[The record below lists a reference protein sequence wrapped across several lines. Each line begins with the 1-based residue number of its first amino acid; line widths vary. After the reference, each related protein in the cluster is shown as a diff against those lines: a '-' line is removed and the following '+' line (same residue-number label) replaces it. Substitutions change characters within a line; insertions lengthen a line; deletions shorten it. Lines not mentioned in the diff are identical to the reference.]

1 MRHTVLRNIATCISN
16 VFRYLNKT
24 RRNNSRFKRLKKEDI
39 KVKNL
44 LPIPDRCKHVLIIST
59 SEGFGDSLY
68 IAGFAYRLKD
78 FGVEIVAIAAPNHLL
93 NHFTNP
99 IFDNVYSLEKDT
111 HKITEFPPDLVI
123 DLTFANINYHTERLN
138 ILKSMKCPSVTVSEL
153 SKKLNI
159 YSHFIDFK
167 QRAHISERLTLI
179 LDLICHRKDEFP
191 VMPRGYASINDLAYA
206 QKTISSLFPDNSG
219 SRIAYL
225 NTLARHADRCLTQT
239 QAEALI
245 QTLFK
250 NGYDKVIIHS
260 RFNSAPSNSKIQHLP
275 ELTFQ
280 QLTALISKMNLVVTP
295 DTSVTHL
302 AACYNIPTMVIFPP
316 NDRDLW
322 PQYAA
327 KDVWGALSTRH
338 VNYSR
343 DDPDMRIDIW
353 GYPTS
358 RPRSCAVYSA
368 YELQNCLDNFI
379 NS

>member
-1 MRHTVLRNIATCISN
+1 MLRNIGTRISN

-24 RRNNSRFKRLKKEDI
+24 RRNKSRFNRLKKEDI
-39 KVKNL
+39 KVKNQ

-59 SEGFGDSLY
+59 SDGFGDSLY
-68 IAGFAYRLKD
+68 TTGFAYRLKNLGAT
-78 FGVEIVAIAAPNHLL
+78 FVAIAAPNHIL
-93 NHFTNP
+93 NHYTNP

-111 HKITEFPPDLVI
+111 FKITKFPPDLII
-123 DLTFANINYHTERLN
+123 DLTFANINYYSERST
-138 ILKSMKCPSVTVSEL
+138 IIKSLKCPAVTVSEI
-153 SKKLNI
+153 SKNLNI

-167 QRAHISERLTLI
+167 QRAHISERLALI
-179 LDLICHRKDEFP
+179 LDLICHHKSESP
-191 VMPRGYASINDLAYA
+191 VMPRAYASNNDLAYA
-206 QKTISSLFPDNSG
+206 QKTISSLFPDNSEG
-219 SRIAYL
+219 RIAYL
-225 NTLARHADRCLTQT
+225 NTIARHADRCLTQT
-239 QAEALI
+239 QADALI
-245 QTLFK
+245 QTLFM
-250 NGYDKVIIHS
+250 NGYDKIIIHS
-260 RFNSAPSNSKIQHLP
+260 RSSCAPSNNKIQQLP
-275 ELTFQ
+275 ELSFQ
-280 QLTALISKMNLVVTP
+280 QLAALISEMNLVVTP

-338 VNYSR
+338 VIYSR
-343 DDPDMRIDIW
+343 DDPDMRFDIW

-368 YELQNCLDNFI
+368 CELQTCLNNFL